1 MTSQPNPGSPA
12 ATNAGAKALL
22 QREVYRVTIRC
33 KRSGNS
39 LTTAENVKMA
49 FPCPL
54 CGDTLVYLNDQ
65 HKLGG
70 HGKSERSLEHDLMK
84 VEVSGTIGTR

>member
-1 MTSQPNPGSPA
+1 MTEPNSNTA
-12 ATNAGAKALL
+12 S

-33 KRSGNS
+33 KRNGNS

-70 HGKSERSLEHDLMK
+70 HGRSDKSLGHDLLK
-84 VEVSGTIGTR
+84 VEVATTIAAVR